1 VQSIA
6 QSFTKDTL
14 MSHFERRSFSFIQ
27 RAAMMLAFVAVI
39 AIGGTRAHAQPT
51 TGSDAALSGFGGL
64 EGLRTMTNDFVLR
77 IQKNPRTAPFFAD
90 SDVPKLT
97 KSLTEQFCEL
107 LGGPCRYT
115 GRNMKA
121 VHTGMNVRT
130 ADFNALAEEL
140 QLAMIHAGVANA
152 EQYRLIA
159 LLAPMQR
166 DVVGQ

>member
-1 VQSIA
+1 MKDAAVQRTEPRSRIA
-6 QSFTKDTL
+6 
-14 MSHFERRSFSFIQ
+14 IQ
-27 RAAMMLAFVAVI
+27 HTFLLLLFAAMLGV
-39 AIGGTRAHAQPT
+39 GTPSAQAQQ
-51 TGSDAALSGFGGL
+51 SSSSEAALSGFGGL

-77 IQKNPRTAPFFAD
+77 LQKNPRTAPFFAE

-97 KSLTEQFCEL
+97 KSLTEQFCAL
-107 LGGPCRYT
+107 LGGPCRYS
-115 GRNMKA
+115 GRDMKA

-140 QLAMIHAGVANA
+140 QLAMIQAGISNT

-166 DVVGQ
+166 DVVGR